1 MKIANLSIRVKLF
14 GVISLLLLTFLF
26 AISVT
31 MRELANLKEGTEELS
46 KPQNV
51 AVLLNAELA
60 HIQWVNS
67 LSYYMLNQG
76 SRPLEIPTD
85 ATKCGFGQWFY
96 GPQRMDLETKMPDLV
111 NVFDQID
118 PIHKKLHAS
127 ALSIQEALNAG
138 DFTQALSVY
147 EQTTLPSLQGVQKL
161 LQQGRTITDEGIAL
175 TITALDNDI
184 AYTQKVSFYS
194 LIIFMLLGFS
204 LAAYLNF
211 SITRPIR
218 ILENRAACIRKGDF
232 QTVDLH
238 RKDEIGSLATS
249 FNAMTMEIKHKIG
262 FSQGIMEA
270 IVVPMV
276 VCDQNGL
283 ITFLNQRLTTYWGKD
298 CDPERF
304 YGETSGGF
312 FFNDVHQQTIIDRVL
327 ESQTAIPAEVSS
339 QENSMGEVKY
349 MICTCAPLWD
359 LDHNLTGAVLLI
371 NDTTE
376 ISHQQER
383 MSLINK
389 RILTSAQEAQDISL
403 EQSSAFTSLNDQI
416 RQTAQKAM
424 EQDIASAQ
432 TVEIVHTMAQTLE
445 EMALTA
451 RETTQN
457 THRTQEEALQG
468 VEMVQNTVKCIE
480 DVVTHSLLLEKE
492 MHELNNLANG
502 IDSIVV
508 LIKDVAD
515 QTNLLALN
523 AAIEAARA
531 GEAGKGFAV
540 VADEVR
546 SLAEKTMVATSEVT
560 NSIQTLRQS
569 VSKSLAATSQTVLL
583 TQKSTDLASASGE
596 KLESILE
603 MARLAARDVEHIA
616 HATETQSLSG
626 QNISQAMES
635 ISRISKETAASMQ
648 DSTSH
653 VDNLA
658 TLSERVRI
666 LIESIRTDKR
676 VSRRLP
682 FKQPVPARML
692 THGRSIPVELLN
704 ISLEGLR
711 LNCKHPEDIPQEEP
725 IRIECEI
732 KQVAELLEDIPM
744 MACWVDKSGSGF
756 HFSKSIKLEPN
767 DLLKQLNGLL
777 NLDPTVKT

>member
-60 HIQWVNS
+60 HIQWVNA
-67 LSYYMLNQG
+67 LSYYMMNQG

-85 ATKCGFGQWFY
+85 ATKCGFGKWFY
-96 GPQRMDLETKMPDLV
+96 GPQRTELEAKLPALAS
-111 NVFDQID
+111 VFEQID
-118 PIHKKLHAS
+118 PIHKKLHSS
-127 ALSIQEALNAG
+127 ALGIQEALAAG
-138 DFTQALSVY
+138 DFAQAIDIY
-147 EQTTLPSLQGVQKL
+147 DKTTMPSLQSVQQL
-161 LQQGRTITDEGIAL
+161 LQQGRTITDEGTAQTIAS
-175 TITALDNDI
+175 LDKDI
-184 AYTQKVSFYS
+184 AYTQKVIFYA
-194 LIIFMLLGFS
+194 LIFFMLLGFS
-204 LAAYLNF
+204 LATYLNF
-211 SITRPIR
+211 SITRPLR
-218 ILENRAACIRKGDF
+218 LLESRAACIRKGDF
-232 QTVDLH
+232 QVVDLH
-238 RKDEIGSLATS
+238 RKDEIGNLATS

-270 IVVPMV
+270 IVVPMM
-276 VCDQNGL
+276 VCDAKGT
-283 ITFLNQRLTTYWGKD
+283 ITFLNKRLSTYWGKD
-298 CDPERF
+298 CEPERY

-312 FFNDVHQQTIIDRVL
+312 FFNNAHQKTILDRVL
-327 ESQTAIPAEVSS
+327 ETQVAIPAEVSS
-339 QENSMGEVKY
+339 LENSMGEVKY
-349 MICTCAPLWD
+349 MTSTCAPLWD

-376 ISHQQER
+376 ISYQQER

-403 EQSSAFTSLNDQI
+403 EQSSAFAALNEQI
-416 RQTAQKAM
+416 RQTAQKAR

-457 THRTQEEALQG
+457 THRTQEEALEG
-468 VEMVQNTVKCIE
+468 VQMVQNTVQCIE

-560 NSIQTLRQS
+560 HSIQTLRQS
-569 VSKSLAATSQTVLL
+569 VSKSLAATSQTVAL
-583 TQKSTDLASASGE
+583 TQKSTDLAGASGA
-596 KLESILE
+596 KLESILQ

-616 HATETQSLSG
+616 RATETQSLSG

-635 ISRISKETAASMQ
+635 ISRISQETAASMQ
-648 DSTSH
+648 DSTNH
-653 VDNLA
+653 VDSLA
-658 TLSERVRI
+658 NLSERVRI

-682 FKQPVPARML
+682 FKQPIPARML
-692 THGRSIPVELLN
+692 TRGRAIPVELLN

-711 LNCKHPEDIPQEEP
+711 LGCKHPENIPQDEP
-725 IRIECEI
+725 VRIECEI
-732 KQVAELLEDIPM
+732 KQINELLQDIPM
-744 MACWVDKSGSGF
+744 LACWVDKSGSGF
-756 HFSKSIKLEPN
+756 HFSKSIKLEPEE
-767 DLLKQLNGLL
+767 LLKHLYSLL
-777 NLDPTVKT
+777 NLDPAAKT